1 MKKNSILIAFML
13 VIISFSACNNIK
25 PKDVTLNDF
34 KDSINYTLGQWQG
47 EMFREYYFKN
57 DSSDVKLKAFVKAL
71 DKAYNNKGEDEMY
84 TLGTHVGRYIQDQM
98 SNGHFGDSTLTG
110 DIKLV
115 MRGLINAINEY
126 EEVIS
131 EEEADAF
138 YRAVQEESNSRRY

>member
-1 MKKNSILIAFML
+1 MKKNSILIALLL
-13 VIISFSACNNIK
+13 VIISFSACNNNK
-25 PKDVTLNDF
+25 PKKVTLNDF

-47 EMFREYYFKN
+47 DMFREYYFQN
-57 DSSDVKLKAFVKAL
+57 DSSDVQLKAFVKAL
-71 DKAYNNKGEDEMY
+71 DEAYSNKGENEMY
-84 TLGTHVGRYIQDQM
+84 TLGTHVGKYFQDQI

-110 DIKLV
+110 DVKLV

-138 YRAVQEESNSRRY
+138 YRAFQEASNDRYN